1 MGVDMTGYSIFV
13 RPDLLQ
19 VFWTGMQAGEFITDA
34 VLPIETSRRTGRRVL
49 LDAGGV
55 RPRRGRDL
63 KGRCLS
69 FAQREEIA
77 VLRAQGQSLR
87 QIGAVIGVS
96 ASTVSRELRRNTL
109 PGTQYRATSAQVMA
123 YQRASRP
130 KPAKLHTNPV
140 LRARAEADLRKKYS
154 PEQISGRLR
163 RQFPDQWEMQVSPET
178 IYQSLY
184 VQSRGALKRDLAAC
198 LRTGRAVRRPCRKA
212 GQRKNRIPDMINI
225 SERPK
230 EVEDRAV
237 PGDWEGDLI
246 IGKGNGSAIGTLVER
261 STNYTM
267 LIHLPDG
274 YKAEQMRDALTAK
287 IKTLPGALRHSLTWD
302 QGIEMRDWK
311 TVKVDARIEIFFC
324 DPHSPW
330 QRGINENTNG
340 LLRQYLPK
348 GTDLSVYS
356 ETDLDWIAAELND
369 RPRKRLGFQKPIELI
384 EDLLLQ

>member
-1 MGVDMTGYSIFV
+1 MI
-13 RPDLLQ
+13 R
-19 VFWTGMQAGEFITDA
+19 
-34 VLPIETSRRTGRRVL
+34 
-49 LDAGGV
+49 
-55 RPRRGRDL
+55 
-63 KGRCLS
+63 
-69 FAQREEIA
+69 
-77 VLRAQGQSLR
+77 
-87 QIGAVIGVS
+87 VS

-109 PGTQYRATSAQVMA
+109 PGTGYRATSAQVLA
-123 YQRASRP
+123 FQRASRP
-130 KPAKLHTNPV
+130 KPAKLHTNPM
-140 LRARAEADLRKKYS
+140 LRARVEADLKKKYS
-154 PEQISGRLR
+154 PEQIAGRLR
-163 RQFPDQWEMQVSPET
+163 RQFPDDLEMRVSPET

-184 VQSRGALKRDLAAC
+184 VQSRGALKRDLTAC

-212 GQRKNRIPDMINI
+212 GQRKNRVPDMINI

-230 EVEDRAV
+230 EAEDRAV

-246 IGKGNGSAIGTLVER
+246 IGKGNRSAIGTLVER

-274 YKAEQMRDALTAK
+274 YKAEQMRDALIAK
-287 IKTLPGALRHSLTWD
+287 IKTLPEALRHSLTWD

-311 TVKVDARIEIFFC
+311 TVKVDAGIEIFFC

-369 RPRKRLGFQKPIELI
+369 RPRKRLGFQKPIELN